1 MIQLDRA
8 YAANISDVADAIVK
22 IQAPLTDR
30 RLFDL
35 RGYQMRSKIR
45 CEVPGVGRCN
55 NSSGFSL

>member
-8 YAANISDVADAIVK
+8 YAAKISDFVDAIVK

-30 RLFDL
+30 RLFDW
-35 RGYQMRSKIR
+35 GYQTHSKIR
-45 CEVPGVGRCN
+45 REVLGVGRCN